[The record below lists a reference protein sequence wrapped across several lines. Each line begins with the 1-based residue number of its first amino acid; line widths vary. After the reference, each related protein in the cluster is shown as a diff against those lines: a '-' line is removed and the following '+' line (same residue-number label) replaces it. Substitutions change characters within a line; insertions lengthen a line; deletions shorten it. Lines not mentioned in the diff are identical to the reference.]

1 MGDAVDARWWSSA
14 DESPARHHW
23 YPGKVTAVDA
33 EAATVTIL
41 YVDGVTQ
48 AGVPLSDVKLRRV
61 AAASASHD
69 VQLLSQLERCARI
82 SPNLPS
88 SH

>member
-1 MGDAVDARWWSSA
+1 
-14 DESPARHHW
+14 
-23 YPGKVTAVDA
+23 VTAVDA

-61 AAASASHD
+61 AYSSSASHD
-69 VQLLSQLERCARI
+69 VPLLSQLERCARI